1 MNNANKIH
9 RNLIPSNSQ
18 IEQAT
23 TMRKLAARLNA
34 LVAEM
39 DAEDAERRSRGLDQP
54 VRADLP
60 LVVEIKQENTP
71 TGRLRDDAYVPVRG
85 IGNGSMRGLSG
96 DHEVTIL
103 RTVLP

>member
-1 MNNANKIH
+1 MSNANTIN

-23 TMRKLAARLNA
+23 TIRKLAARLNA

-39 DAEDAERRSRGLDQP
+39 DAEDAERRSRGCDWQP

-60 LVVEIKQENTP
+60 LVVEIKQEKTP
-71 TGRLRDDAYVPVRG
+71 TGRLRDEAYVPVRG
-85 IGNGSMRGLSG
+85 IGCGVLGLSE
-96 DHEVTIL
+96 DHSVTIL
-103 RTVLP
+103 RTVCA